1 MIVSREQE
9 QKPGSNHVQMYI
21 LYRVHHGVACAS
33 RPAAYLPAVTFCIQ
47 WGFKYDSKPNERR
60 AKL

>member
-1 MIVSREQE
+1 
-9 QKPGSNHVQMYI
+9 MYI
-21 LYRVHHGVACAS
+21 LYRVHHGVYCLYCRACAR